1 MRIKQIVL
9 RSAVPWHRSH
19 TGQGQRTAHPRSL
32 YVLKEPRDSLSRR
45 SRPAP
50 RRMVELIGLEPTTSA
65 LQGRRS
71 PS

>member
-1 MRIKQIVL
+1 ML

-32 YVLKEPRDSLSRR
+32 YVLKEPRASLAASCRQR
-45 SRPAP
+45 TP